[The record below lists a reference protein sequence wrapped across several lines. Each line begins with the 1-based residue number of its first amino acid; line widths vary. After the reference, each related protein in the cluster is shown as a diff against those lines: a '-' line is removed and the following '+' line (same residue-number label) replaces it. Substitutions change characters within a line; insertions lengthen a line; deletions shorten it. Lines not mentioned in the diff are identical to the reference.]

1 MPLAGKAALPA
12 VVVPPVAHLKCVPSQ
27 ETLQSSFSSL
37 QTPRYLI
44 SSSQGTPLSL
54 IVSFVM
60 LPAGQDLSD
69 VLVIL
74 QCYFSSST

>member
-1 MPLAGKAALPA
+1 MPLAGEAALLA
-12 VVVPPVAHLKCVPSQ
+12 MAVPPVAHLKRIPSQ
-27 ETLQSSFSSL
+27 ETLQSSSSSP
-37 QTPRYLI
+37 QTSRYLI

-54 IVSFVM
+54 TLLFVM

-74 QCYFSSST
+74 QCHFSSST

>member
-1 MPLAGKAALPA
+1 MPLAGEVALPV
-12 VVVPPVAHLKCVPSQ
+12 VVVPPVAHLMRVPSQ
-27 ETLQSSFSSL
+27 ETLQSSSSSP

-44 SSSQGTPLSL
+44 SSSQGTLLSL
-54 IVSFVM
+54 TISFVM